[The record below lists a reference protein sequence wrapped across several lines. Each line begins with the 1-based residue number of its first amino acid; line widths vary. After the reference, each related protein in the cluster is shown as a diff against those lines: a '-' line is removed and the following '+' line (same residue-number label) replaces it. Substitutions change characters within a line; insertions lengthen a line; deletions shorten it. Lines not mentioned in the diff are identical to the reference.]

1 MKPFLS
7 ALLLFFFSSLQ
18 VIYGQS
24 PSIDKVQFF
33 TDTSMFSA
41 TITTNMSKLFSQKN
55 KSGYTFPATFSA
67 TLANGVNV
75 NDQIE
80 LELRGH
86 FRKGY
91 CYMPPIKIIFK
102 NNKSSVMQSL
112 KSLKLVNECKFS
124 GQYEQYLLKE
134 FTVYKIFNLLTDLS
148 FRVRLLNL
156 NFQDSSGRKK
166 PITEHAFLMEDIKEL
181 AKRNNCTVWANGHV
195 NTEASQRRQMTMVA
209 VFEYMIG
216 NTDWAVSVEHNIK
229 LVVSK
234 KDSSARPYA
243 VPYDFDYSGLVNT
256 EYAVPDERLELE
268 NVRERLYRGYPRTMP
283 ELNEVLD
290 IFKQQKEKIYA
301 LINNFNLLTSRSKD
315 EMTGYLDAFYKTIN
329 SPADVK
335 SVFIENARNQ

>member
-1 MKPFLS
+1 MKSFLT
-7 ALLLFFFSSLQ
+7 AILFFFSSLQ
-18 VIYGQS
+18 MIYSQP

-33 TDTSMFSA
+33 NDTSVFNA
-41 TITTNMSKLFSQKN
+41 TITTNMSRLFSQKN
-55 KSGYTFPATFSA
+55 KSGYTFPGTFNA
-67 TLANGVNV
+67 TLGNGTNV

-91 CYMPPIKIIFK
+91 CYMPPIKLIFK
-102 NNKSSVMQSL
+102 NNKSSVMHSL

-124 GQYEQYLLKE
+124 GQFEQYLLKE
-134 FTVYKIFNLLTDLS
+134 FTAYKIFNLLSDLS

-156 NFQDSSGRKK
+156 NFQDSSGKK
-166 PITEHAFLMEDIKEL
+166 KTVTEHAFLMEDIKEL
-181 AKRNNCTVWANGHV
+181 AKRNNCAVWANGHV
-195 NTEASQRRQMTMVA
+195 STEASQRRQMTMVA
-209 VFEYMIG
+209 IFEYMIG

-234 KDSSARPYA
+234 KDSLARPYA

-256 EYAVPDERLELE
+256 EYAVPDERLEIE
-268 NVRERLYRGYPRTMP
+268 NVLQRLYRGYPRTMA

-301 LINNFNLLTSRSKD
+301 LINNFNLLTSRSKE
-315 EMTGYLDAFYKTIN
+315 EMTSYLDGFYTTIN
-329 SPADVK
+329 NPGDVR
-335 SVFIENARNQ
+335 SIFIDNARNQ